1 MSLPKRIIVEEY
13 STCWETNFNEL
24 KSVYETY
31 LGNLI
36 SAVEHVGSTSVAD
49 LAAKPILDIDLI
61 IENNDCLN
69 PVIKELEKLGYEF
82 VGDLD
87 VPDRWA
93 FKRNSD
99 KTPLSESGKIWQKH
113 HLYVCPKD
121 SLALQDHLQL
131 RNYLRA
137 HPDKVIEYGELKKSL
152 AVQFTYDIDNYI
164 WGKTPFIV
172 SVLREVGFD
181 EKELEKIIEL
191 NKPKTLKNNKY

>member
-1 MSLPKRIIVEEY
+1 MNLPKKIIVEDYTSE
-13 STCWETNFNEL
+13 WEINFNEL

-36 SAVEHVGSTSVAD
+36 IAVEHVGSTSIAG

-69 PVIKELEKLGYEF
+69 PVILELEKLGYEF
-82 VGDLD
+82 SGDLD

-93 FKRNSD
+93 FKKNSD
-99 KTPLSESGKIWQKH
+99 KTPLNGSQNIWQKH

-131 RNYLRA
+131 RNYLRK
-137 HPDKVIEYGELKKSL
+137 HPDKVKEYGELKKKL
-152 AVQFTYDIDNYI
+152 ALQFEYDIENYI
-164 WGKTPFIV
+164 WGKTLFIV
-172 SVLREVGFD
+172 NILRETGFD
-181 EKELEKIIEL
+181 DKELEKIIEI
-191 NKPKTLKNNKY
+191 NKPAHLKKK